1 MKNNKNIIIFDTTLR
16 DGEQSPGACMSIKAK
31 MKIATLLDEAKVDVI
46 EAGFPVISQG
56 QFEGVQSVAKQVKNA
71 SVCALAR
78 ALDKDIEIA
87 GQALAQAKRP
97 RIHTFLGI
105 SSTHRKHKLNLT
117 TEEVF
122 AMIASSVSKAR
133 NITDDVQW
141 AAEDALRSEHDVLC
155 KSVETAIK
163 NGAKTINIADTVGYA
178 FPHEIS
184 DVVELL
190 LNKVPGMDDINISIH
205 CHNDL
210 GLAVANSLAAIQAG
224 VSQVECTMNGIG
236 ERAGNASLEEI
247 VMALKTRQDLGM
259 PVSSFN
265 TCYLTKLSRLVSE
278 SIDFPVQY
286 NKAIVGRN
294 AFLHESGIHQD
305 GVLKHAN
312 TYEIMCREDIGLNQ
326 SNIFLGIHSGRKGL
340 KHKLDFLG
348 IDLEQGDLDKLL
360 KPFKAL
366 AEENK
371 EITDAMLVALVDKIK
386 KS

>member
-1 MKNNKNIIIFDTTLR
+1 MIFDTTLR

-31 MKIATLLDEAKVDVI
+31 IKIASLLDEAKVDVI

-56 QFEGVQSVAKQVKNA
+56 QFEGVQSVAEVVKNA
-71 SVCALAR
+71 VVCALAR
-78 ALDKDIEIA
+78 AVDKDIDMA
-87 GQALAQAKRP
+87 GQALAHAKRP

-117 TEEVF
+117 TKETI
-122 AMIASSVSKAR
+122 AMIASSVKKAR

-141 AAEDALRSEHDVLC
+141 AAEDALRTEHDILC
-155 KSVETAIK
+155 RSVETAIK
-163 NGAKTINIADTVGYA
+163 FGARTINIADTVGYA

-184 DVVELL
+184 EVIKLL
-190 LNKVPGMDDINISIH
+190 LNKVPGMDDINIAIH

-224 VSQVECTMNGIG
+224 VSQVECTINGIG

-247 VMALKTRQDLGM
+247 VMALKTRKDLGM
-259 PVSSFN
+259 PVAAFN
-265 TCYLTKLSRLVSE
+265 TCYLTKLSRFVSE

-312 TYEIMCREDIGLNQ
+312 TYEIMRREDIGLNQ
-326 SNIFLGIHSGRKGL
+326 SNIFIGIHSGRKGL
-340 KHKLDFLG
+340 KSKLDAMG
-348 IDLEQGDLDKLL
+348 ISLSQDEMDHFFIL
-360 KPFKAL
+360 FKTL
-366 AEENK
+366 AEKHEV
-371 EITDAMLVALVDKIK
+371 TDQMLISIVEKIK
-386 KS
+386 KINPSH